1 MSHNHPTRR
10 AVRKLLGHRRTTIRP
25 GAPPGRRASDREPV
39 RGWVLAA
46 QVGLGVALLDWT
58 VKYLIARSIPLEEL
72 REVIP
77 GRVAFWHVRNDA
89 MVLGLWG
96 DLPLGT
102 RKVIAVCAALVGVVV
117 LAQILGRGHRFPTGQ
132 RRWASV
138 FVGLVMGGMLGNLGE
153 RVIHWGVTDYLS
165 FRWGE
170 FWLPPG
176 NVADMALFAS
186 FPLALPIVVFELMG
200 RARRRKHAPTA
211 AGPAPSAVTGPA
223 PDPAP
228 GI

>member
-1 MSHNHPTRR
+1 MSHNHPVRR
-10 AVRKLLGHRRTTIRP
+10 FVRKLLGHRRTTIRP
-25 GAPPGRRASDREPV
+25 DAAPGRRASDREPV
-39 RGWVLAA
+39 LGWVLAV
-46 QVGLGVALLDWT
+46 QVGLSVALLDWT
-58 VKYLIARSIPLEEL
+58 VKYFIAQSIPLDDL

-102 RKVIAVCAALVGVVV
+102 RKIIASCAALVGTVV
-117 LAQILGRGHRFPTGQ
+117 LAQILGRGHRFPPAQ
-132 RRWASV
+132 RRWASI

-170 FWLPPG
+170 YWLPPG
-176 NVADMALFAS
+176 NVADIALFAS
-186 FPLALPIVVFELMG
+186 FPLSIPIIVFELMG
-200 RARRRKHAPTA
+200 RARRRKPAQTA
-211 AGPAPSAVTGPA
+211 AGPAPDA
-223 PDPAP
+223 AP
-228 GI
+228 GG